1 MKHAYATVSTSPAS
15 RRGRILAA
23 SLTVVLLLCHGA
35 FGALHQVSSWP
46 FEHPGGHHASAATV
60 PAGASATD
68 HQMGHQAPVA
78 PPALLDHQTGEHVGA
93 VAHAGYAAALFVV
106 LLGAAALALFFAW
119 SPARSSVA
127 DARLPGRAL
136 ALFHLRSPRV
146 PTLSLLQ
153 VFRL

>member
-1 MKHAYATVSTSPAS
+1 MKHAYATGSTSHAS

-46 FEHPGGHHASAATV
+46 VEHPGGYHASATV
-60 PAGASATD
+60 PAAAPTTD
-68 HQMGHQAPVA
+68 HQMGHQAPVV

-106 LLGAAALALFFAW
+106 LLGTAALALFFAW
-119 SPARSSVA
+119 SPARSSAA

-136 ALFHLRSPRV
+136 ALFHLCSPCV
-146 PTLSLLQ
+146 PTLPLLQ